1 MIVVT
6 SDHGEAFGERHR
18 VEHGNSPYQNLLH
31 VALLIKYPQDARKG
45 PAADP
50 VSLIDVAPTVLQ
62 VAGFPMTQRM
72 QGRSLLDAAAPDR
85 EVFSETFS
93 CQVIQP
99 AECAGCSA
107 RAVVKW
113 PYKYIVFNNTWKK
126 QWFNVDADPD
136 ETR

>member
-1 MIVVT
+1 
-6 SDHGEAFGERHR
+6 
-18 VEHGNSPYQNLLH
+18 
-31 VALLIKYPQDARKG
+31 
-45 PAADP
+45 
-50 VSLIDVAPTVLQ
+50 
-62 VAGFPMTQRM
+62 MTQRM

-113 PYKYIVFNNTWKK
+113 PYKYIVFNNTGKK

-136 ETR
+136 ETRELAGAAVAGLGQLSEGLGVWIKTIPAQARQQKKMTPEEMRRLKSLGYVGGN